1 MNKNLR
7 SGLILGGIVV
17 GILVLAIAAQAAGW
31 ANGRY
36 ANMPYRYMMNQAAGG
51 RGTWQGANMRGAMA
65 SLMSQWGTDGTFDL
79 DDMPCLN
86 GQAGRIGG
94 AGAYGMMGQWS
105 Q

>member
-36 ANMPYRYMMNQAAGG
+36 ANMPYGYMMNQAAGG
-51 RGTWQGANMRGAMA
+51 RGIWQGANMRGAMA
-65 SLMSQWGTDGTFDL
+65 SMMNQWGIDGTFDL
-79 DDMPCLN
+79 DNMPCLN
-86 GQAGRIGG
+86 GQAGMMG
-94 AGAYGMMGQWS
+94 AGSGYGMMGQWS